1 MLRTAV
7 FIATLFAPLS
17 FAKQNPFNETLAC
30 HTSNS
35 NPGIAVRLEQYG
47 KVIYS
52 GVAGLAN
59 IQNKQ
64 QLKLEDVFQIGS
76 VSKQFTAAAILQLA
90 ERDKLKL
97 SNTLGDFIEGLPKDY
112 AQVTVER
119 VLSHTSGL
127 PNYNN
132 DPRIRN
138 IWHQERSLDDI
149 IKEITKQT
157 PIAKSGE
164 VFNYSNTGY
173 VLLGKVI
180 EVVSG
185 LTYADYLKTHIFK
198 PLQMNHSYVT
208 KQGEGNTGTIGYT
221 SHNDSP
227 IKVDRSWIYASGAIT
242 STLEDMSRWHQAL
255 VNGKVI
261 SKHNYQKMITP
272 TVLNN
277 GETSPYGFGL
287 YNYPISGKKTI
298 NHEGWI
304 PGFMTWSIYLPENDL
319 YAVAFSNNDVKHPG
333 PLVLDMIAK
342 QLNLSPVPV
351 TNISKDFTKNLV
363 GKYQFSDQRVMA
375 ISEVNKQFYAQIN
388 EEPKQRLI
396 LRADNSFSFECTEN
410 FYRLR
415 KENDAVTL
423 NPISLYRGEGQ
434 PLRKIL

>member
-1 MLRTAV
+1 MLRTALLV
-7 FIATLFAPLS
+7 SSLFAPHS
-17 FAKQNPFNETLAC
+17 YAIQSPFDEILAC

-35 NPGIAVRLEQYG
+35 APGIAVRLEQSE

-64 QLKLEDVFQIGS
+64 QLKLDDVFQIGS

-90 ERDKLKL
+90 ERDKLQL

-112 AQVTVER
+112 AKVTIER

-138 IWHQERSLDDI
+138 IWHKEKSLDAI
-149 IKEITKQT
+149 IKEITKQSM
-157 PIAKSGE
+157 IAGSGE

-173 VLLGKVI
+173 VLLGKII

-185 LTYADYLKTHIFK
+185 LPYADYLKAHIFEFLK
-198 PLQMNHSYVT
+198 MNHSYVT
-208 KQGEGNTGTIGYT
+208 KQGEGSTGTTGYT
-221 SHNDSP
+221 SHNESP
-227 IKVDRSWIYASGAIT
+227 IKVDRSWIHASGAIT
-242 STLEDMSRWHQAL
+242 STLEDMSRWHQGL
-255 VNGKVI
+255 MNGKII
-261 SKHNYQKMITP
+261 SKHSYQKMITP
-272 TVLNN
+272 TVLSN

-287 YNYPISGKKTI
+287 YNYPISGKVTV

-319 YAVAFSNNDVKHPG
+319 YAVAFSNNDAKHPG

-342 QLNLSPVPV
+342 QLKLSPAPI
-351 TNISKDFTKNLV
+351 TDINKGFAEDLI
-363 GKYQFSDQRVMA
+363 GKYQFTDQRVMT
-375 ISEVNKQFYAQIN
+375 ISQKNKQVFAQIN
-388 EEPKQRLI
+388 DEPKRRLT
-396 LRADNSFSFECTEN
+396 LREGNSFSFQCTEN
-410 FYRLR
+410 YYKLS
-415 KENDAVTL
+415 KDNDAIQLTPV
-423 NPISLYRGEGQ
+423 SLYRGEGQ

>member
-17 FAKQNPFNETLAC
+17 FAKQNPFSETLAC
-30 HTSNS
+30 HSSDS
-35 NPGIAVRLEQYG
+35 NPGIAVRLEQSG
-47 KVIYS
+47 EVIYS

-64 QLKLEDVFQIGS
+64 QLKLDDVFQIGS

-97 SNTLGDFIEGLPKDY
+97 SNTLGDFIKGLPKDY

-132 DPRIRN
+132 DARIRN
-138 IWHQERSLDDI
+138 IWHKEKSLDGI
-149 IKEITKQT
+149 IKEFTKQSVV
-157 PIAKSGE
+157 AKSGE
-164 VFNYSNTGY
+164 LFHYSNTGY

-180 EVVSG
+180 EVASG

-198 PLQMNHSYVT
+198 PAQMNSSYVIER
-208 KQGEGNTGTIGYT
+208 GEGNTGITGYT
-221 SHNDSP
+221 SANVTP
-227 IKVDRSWIYASGAIT
+227 IKVDRSWVHASGAIA

-255 VNGKVI
+255 INGRVI
-261 SKHNYQKMITP
+261 SKASYEKMITP
-272 TVLNN
+272 ALLNN

-287 YNYPISGKKTI
+287 YNYPISGKMTI

-319 YAVAFSNNDVKHPG
+319 YAVAFSNNDAKHPG
-333 PLVLDMIAK
+333 PLVLDLIAK
-342 QLNLSPVPV
+342 QLKLSPAP
-351 TNISKDFTKNLV
+351 TTDINKGFTEDLI
-363 GKYQFSDQRVMA
+363 GKYQFTDQRVMT
-375 ISEVNKQFYAQIN
+375 ISQENKQIFAQIDD
-388 EEPKQRLI
+388 EPKRRLT

-410 FYRLR
+410 FYRLS
-415 KENDAVTL
+415 NLNNAITL
-423 NPISLYRGEGQ
+423 TPVSLYRGEGQ
-434 PLRKIL
+434 PLRKML

>member
-17 FAKQNPFNETLAC
+17 FAKQNPFSETLAC

-35 NPGIAVRLEQYG
+35 NPGVAVRLEQSG
-47 KVIYS
+47 EVIYS

-64 QLKLEDVFQIGS
+64 QLRLDDVFQIGS
-76 VSKQFTAAAILQLA
+76 VSKQFTAAAILQLI
-90 ERDKLKL
+90 EQDKLKL
-97 SNTLGDFIEGLPKDY
+97 SNTLGDFIKGLPKDY
-112 AQVTVER
+112 AQVTIER

-185 LTYADYLKTHIFK
+185 LTYADYLKTHIFN
-198 PLQMNHSYVT
+198 PLKMNRSYVT
-208 KQGEGNTGTIGYT
+208 KQGEGNTGTTGYS

-242 STLEDMSRWHQAL
+242 STLKDMSRWHQAL

-319 YAVAFSNNDVKHPG
+319 YAVAFSNNDAKHPG

-415 KENDAVTL
+415 KENDAITL

>member
-17 FAKQNPFNETLAC
+17 FAKQNPFSETLAC

-35 NPGIAVRLEQYG
+35 NPGVAVRLEQSG
-47 KVIYS
+47 EVIYS

-64 QLKLEDVFQIGS
+64 QLRLDDVFQIGS
-76 VSKQFTAAAILQLA
+76 VSKQFTAAAILQLT
-90 ERDKLKL
+90 EQDKLKL
-97 SNTLGDFIEGLPKDY
+97 SNTLGDFIKGLPKDY
-112 AQVTVER
+112 AQVTIER

-185 LTYADYLKTHIFK
+185 LTYADYLKTHIFN
-198 PLQMNHSYVT
+198 PLKMNRSYVT
-208 KQGEGNTGTIGYT
+208 KQGEGNTGTTGYT

-242 STLEDMSRWHQAL
+242 STLKDMSRWHQAL

-319 YAVAFSNNDVKHPG
+319 YAVAFSNNDAKHPG

-415 KENDAVTL
+415 KENDAITL

>member
-7 FIATLFAPLS
+7 FIASLFAPLS
-17 FAKQNPFNETLAC
+17 FAKQNPFSEILAC
-30 HTSNS
+30 HTSDS
-35 NPGIAVRLEQYG
+35 NPGVAVRLEQSG
-47 KVIYS
+47 DVIYS

-64 QLKLEDVFQIGS
+64 QLKLDDVFQIGS

-97 SNTLGDFIEGLPKDY
+97 SNTLGDYIEGLPKDY

-132 DPRIRN
+132 DVSVRN
-138 IWHQERSLDDI
+138 RWHVYTNLDDI
-149 IKEITKQT
+149 IKKIVRQ
-157 PIAKSGE
+157 PVIAKSGE
-164 VFNYSNTGY
+164 LFHYSNTGY

-180 EVVSG
+180 EVASG
-185 LTYADYLKTHIFK
+185 LTYSDYLKTHIFK
-198 PLQMNHSYVT
+198 PTQMDSSYVIER
-208 KQGEGNTGTIGYT
+208 GEGATGITGYT
-221 SHNDSP
+221 STNDAP
-227 IKVDRSWIYASGAIT
+227 FKVDRSWVHASGAIA
-242 STLEDMSRWHQAL
+242 STLGDMSRWHQAL
-255 VNGKVI
+255 VSGKVI

-287 YNYPISGKKTI
+287 YNYPISGKVTV

-304 PGFMTWSIYLPENDL
+304 PGFMTWSIYLPDDDL
-319 YAVAFSNNDVKHPG
+319 YAVAFSNNDAKHPG

-342 QLNLSPVPV
+342 QLKLSPAPI
-351 TNISKDFTKNLV
+351 TDFNKGFAKDLV
-363 GKYQFSDQRVMA
+363 GKYQFTDQRVMT

-410 FYRLR
+410 FYRLGN
-415 KENDAVTL
+415 ENNTITL
-423 NPISLYRGEGQ
+423 TPVSLYRGEGQ
-434 PLRKIL
+434 PLRKVL

>member
-17 FAKQNPFNETLAC
+17 FAKQNPFSETLAC

-35 NPGIAVRLEQYG
+35 NPGVAVRLEQSG
-47 KVIYS
+47 EVIYS

-64 QLKLEDVFQIGS
+64 QLRLDDVFQIGS
-76 VSKQFTAAAILQLA
+76 VSKQFTAAAILQLT
-90 ERDKLKL
+90 EQDKLKL
-97 SNTLGDFIEGLPKDY
+97 SNTLGDFIKGLPKDY
-112 AQVTVER
+112 AQVTIER

-185 LTYADYLKTHIFK
+185 LTYADYLKTHIFN
-198 PLQMNHSYVT
+198 PLKMNRSYVT
-208 KQGEGNTGTIGYT
+208 KQGEGNTGTTGYS

-242 STLEDMSRWHQAL
+242 STLKDMSRWHQAL

-298 NHEGWI
+298 NHECWI
-304 PGFMTWSIYLPENDL
+304 PGFMTWSIYLPEYDL
-319 YAVAFSNNDVKHPG
+319 YAVAFSNNDAKHPG

-415 KENDAVTL
+415 KENDAITL

>member
-17 FAKQNPFNETLAC
+17 FAKQNPFSETLAC
-30 HTSNS
+30 HTSDS
-35 NPGIAVRLEQYG
+35 NPGVAVRLEQSG
-47 KVIYS
+47 EVIYS
-52 GVAGLAN
+52 GVASLAN

-64 QLKLEDVFQIGS
+64 QLKLDDVFQIGS

-97 SNTLGDFIEGLPKDY
+97 SSTLGDFIEGLPKDY
-112 AQVTVER
+112 AQVTIEH
-119 VLSHTSGL
+119 VLSHTAGL

-138 IWHQERSLDDI
+138 IWHKEKSLDVI
-149 IKEITKQT
+149 IKEITKQSV
-157 PIAKSGE
+157 IAGSGE

-185 LTYADYLKTHIFK
+185 LTYADYLKAHIFN

-208 KQGEGNTGTIGYT
+208 KQGEGSTGTTGYT
-221 SHNDSP
+221 SHNVSP
-227 IKVDRSWIYASGAIT
+227 IKVDRSWIHASGAIT

-255 VNGKVI
+255 VSGKVI
-261 SKHNYQKMITP
+261 SKHSYQKMITP

-304 PGFMTWSIYLPENDL
+304 PGFMTWSIYLPDDDL
-319 YAVAFSNNDVKHPG
+319 YAVSFSNNDAKHPG

-342 QLNLSPVPV
+342 QLKLSPAPI
-351 TNISKDFTKNLV
+351 TDINKGLTENLV
-363 GKYQFSDQRVMA
+363 GKYQFTDQRVMT

-388 EEPKQRLI
+388 KEPKQRLI

-410 FYRLR
+410 FYRLGN
-415 KENDAVTL
+415 ENNTITL
-423 NPISLYRGEGQ
+423 TPVSLYRGEGQ
-434 PLRKIL
+434 PLRKVL

>member
-17 FAKQNPFNETLAC
+17 FAKQNPFSETLAC
-30 HTSNS
+30 HTSDS
-35 NPGIAVRLEQYG
+35 NPGVAIRLEKSG
-47 KVIYS
+47 EVIYS

-64 QLKLEDVFQIGS
+64 QLKLDDVFQIGS

-90 ERDKLKL
+90 ERGKLKL
-97 SNTLGDFIEGLPKDY
+97 SNTLGNFIEDLPKDY

-132 DPRIRN
+132 DVSVRN
-138 IWHQERSLDDI
+138 RWHVYTNLDDI
-149 IKEITKQT
+149 IRNIVKQ
-157 PIAKSGE
+157 PVMAKSGE
-164 VFNYSNTGY
+164 LFHYSNTGY

-180 EVVSG
+180 EVASG

-198 PLQMNHSYVT
+198 PTKMNSSFVIER
-208 KQGEGNTGTIGYT
+208 GEGNIGVTGYT
-221 SHNDSP
+221 SANDAP
-227 IKVDRSWIYASGAIT
+227 FKVDRSWVHASGAIA

-255 VNGKVI
+255 INGRVI
-261 SKHNYQKMITP
+261 SKASYEKMITP
-272 TVLNN
+272 ALLNN
-277 GETSPYGFGL
+277 GETSSYGFGL
-287 YNYPISGKKTI
+287 YNYPISGKMTI

-319 YAVAFSNNDVKHPG
+319 YAVAFSNNDAKHPG

-342 QLNLSPVPV
+342 QLKLSPAPV
-351 TNISKDFTKNLV
+351 NSFNKDFAEDLV
-363 GKYQFSDQRVMA
+363 GKYQFTDRQVMT
-375 ISEVNKQFYAQIN
+375 ISQENRQVFAQIN
-388 EEPKQRLI
+388 DEPKRRLT
-396 LRADNSFSFECTEN
+396 LRADNAFSFECTEN
-410 FYRLR
+410 YYKLR
-415 KENDAVTL
+415 KKNEVITL
-423 NPISLYRGEGQ
+423 TPVSLYRGEGQ